1 MVEQNVFK
9 RIEKKCQLS
18 REQCEAFLEKAGN
31 RICMDEY
38 GLHTIHNI
46 YYDTDNY
53 RLIRNS
59 LEKPKYKEKFRIR
72 GYGEVNEDSRI
83 FLEIKPAN
91 KKSRLD

>member
-1 MVEQNVFK
+1 MAEQNVFK
-9 RIEKKCQLS
+9 RIEKKYQLS

-38 GLHTIHNI
+38 GLHSIHII
-46 YYDTDNY
+46 YYDTDNF

-59 LEKPKYKEKFRIR
+59 LVKPKFTEKFRIR
-72 GYGEVNEDSRI
+72 GYGEVNENSRI

>member
-1 MVEQNVFK
+1 MAEQNVFK
-9 RIEKKCQLS
+9 RIEKKYQLS

-72 GYGEVNEDSRI
+72 GYGEVNENSRI
-83 FLEIKPAN
+83 FWKS
-91 KKSRLD
+91 KKI